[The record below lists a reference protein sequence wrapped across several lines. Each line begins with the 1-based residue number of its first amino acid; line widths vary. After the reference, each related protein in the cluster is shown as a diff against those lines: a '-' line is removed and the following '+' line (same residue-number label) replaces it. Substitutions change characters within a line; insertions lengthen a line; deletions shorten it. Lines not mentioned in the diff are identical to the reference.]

1 MSVLVLCLRSEVV
14 PSSSKRLACPVA
26 PAATVSVTASSG
38 FWTSLVT
45 SLLRVGTIPPDLTNT
60 GMVSSPVVMLW
71 VVPPAYVL
79 PVNQSVHPEWN
90 GHDQVTQGGSYQFH
104 FLREFEEAGKKYK
117 MFAIVNVTEAGEV
130 FLATYMNQGAK

>member
-1 MSVLVLCLRSEVV
+1 
-14 PSSSKRLACPVA
+14 
-26 PAATVSVTASSG
+26 
-38 FWTSLVT
+38 
-45 SLLRVGTIPPDLTNT
+45 
-60 GMVSSPVVMLW
+60 MVSSPVVMLW